1 VARRRGRGEGSRFT
15 RERDGRKLYI
25 GRVQVDGARHQVASR
40 DARERDRLLRALI
53 RDLEAGNAPAS
64 VPRRMV
70 LRQVV
75 AVWLADRELTR
86 PATYP
91 TWKSYARHLL
101 DCPLAGVRVGALTPA
116 AVTAF
121 YRERLGAGYA
131 PSTVRQIHRTLQA
144 CLNWAVGQEVPVP
157 APVLKMQAPA
167 VAVVE
172 RVQLTPAQVG
182 RLFRS
187 LRERD
192 DPLEALWRLVYY
204 TAARLGEGLALP
216 WINVDLGAGEIWLTR
231 ILVKSVGGEP
241 RTRPGKSKG
250 SQAVLAIP
258 PDAVDALRR
267 HWLRQE
273 ERRALLG
280 AAWMEQRAGRL
291 VVDRGDGGSLR
302 HEQAEQAFYQAL
314 EAAGLPRCRP
324 HDLRGAALSALREAG
339 HDVLDVQ
346 RRARHASVQTTL
358 ESYVRASDA
367 ADRRAAETLERLV
380 HDSSS

>member
-1 VARRRGRGEGSRFT
+1 MPKRRGWHEGT
-15 RERDGRKLYI
+15 RYRRADGLHV
-25 GRVQVDGARHQVASR
+25 GRVQFDGTRHQVTST
-40 DARERDRLLRALI
+40 DPRERDRLLRALI
-53 RDLEAGNAPAS
+53 RDLEAGRAAGNR
-64 VPRRMV
+64 PRRTT
-70 LRQVV
+70 LRAV
-75 AVWLADRELTR
+75 AEEWLADRALTR

-91 TWKSYARHLL
+91 TWRSYARHLT
-101 DCPLAGVRVGALTPA
+101 DGPLGAAVVARLTGA
-116 AVTAF
+116 QVTAF
-121 YRERLGAGYA
+121 LAGRAAAGYA
-131 PSTVRQIHRTLQA
+131 PATVRQIHRTLMA
-144 CLNWAVGQEVPVP
+144 CLNWAVGQDVPVP
-157 APVLKMQAPA
+157 APVLKMRAPA
-167 VAVVE
+167 VAAVE

-182 RLFRS
+182 RLFGS
-187 LRERD
+187 LRERA

-231 ILVKSVGGEP
+231 ILVKSVDGEP

-267 HWLRQE
+267 QWLRQE

-280 AAWMEQRAGRL
+280 VAWKEPRTGRL
-291 VVDRGDGGSLR
+291 VFDRGDGGALR
-302 HEQAEQAFYQAL
+302 HEQAEEAL
-314 EAAGLPRCRP
+314 YAALDAAGLPRCRP

-380 HDSSS
+380 AEGS

>member
-1 VARRRGRGEGSRFT
+1 
-15 RERDGRKLYI
+15 
-25 GRVQVDGARHQVASR
+25 
-40 DARERDRLLRALI
+40 LRALI
-53 RDLEAGNAPAS
+53 RDLEAGKAPAN
-64 VPRRMV
+64 VPRRKV

-75 AVWLADRELTR
+75 TEWLADRELTR

-101 DCPLAGVRVGALTPA
+101 EGPLAGVRVGTLTPA
-116 AVTAF
+116 AITAF
-121 YRERLGAGYA
+121 YRDRLQAGYA
-131 PSTVRQIHRTLQA
+131 QSTVRQIHRTLQA
-144 CLNWAVGQEVPVP
+144 CLNWAVGQDVPVP
-157 APVLKMQAPA
+157 ATVLKMTAPA
-167 VAVVE
+167 VAEVD

-192 DPLEALWRLVYY
+192 DPLTALWVLTWYA
-204 TAARLGEGLALP
+204 AARLGELLALT
-216 WINVDLGAGEIWLTR
+216 WDNVDLGNGRIRIVR

-241 RTRPGKSKG
+241 QTRAGKTKS

-258 PDAVDALRR
+258 ADALDALRL
-267 HWLRQE
+267 HWYEQ
-273 ERRALLG
+273 ERRRDLLG
-280 AAWMEQRAGRL
+280 VAFKQPRIGRL
-291 VVDRGDGGSLR
+291 VFDRGDGGSLR
-302 HEQAEQAFYQAL
+302 HEQAEEAFYRAL

-380 HDSSS
+380 HEAP